1 MNASKELTYVDL
13 LSDAGFKTV
22 FADREN
28 KDLLIYLINSILLPD
43 VRVSEIVS
51 YLDREQR
58 IETIYGKKTIL
69 DLVCL
74 DDEGRT
80 FSVEVQRVSSDTFFE
95 RCVYYASGLYHDEI
109 ISTEGYDNLRP
120 VYLIAIMEGRL
131 RHGVEGLGIGE
142 AERAAGEAER
152 TAGGAEWTAGGAA
165 RTSGEATHRLISHF
179 AFAEKTTGELAPPT
193 INVIFVELGRFG
205 KSLADCTED
214 RDYLFWW
221 FKHGWEYDNLPENMD
236 TRPFLTSLARACAI
250 AGFRPD
256 KKKYYNSIMKD
267 QRDFNTMLNYKYR
280 VGLEEGREEGLAE
293 GRAEGEASKQYEIA
307 LNLLANGLSPE
318 LVSECTGL
326 GLEEL
331 KAMKG

>member
-131 RHGVEGLGIGE
+131 RHGVEGLGN
-142 AERAAGEAER
+142 GEAER
-152 TAGGAEWTAGGAA
+152 TAGEV
-165 RTSGEATHRLISHF
+165 THRLISHYS
-179 AFAEKTTGELAPPT
+179 FAEKTTGELAPPT

-293 GRAEGEASKQYEIA
+293 GRAEGEASKREIA
-307 LNLLANGLSPE
+307 LKLLANGLSPE
-318 LVSECTGL
+318 LVCECTGL
-326 GLEEL
+326 GLEEV
-331 KAMKG
+331 KAMKA

>member
-131 RHGVEGLGIGE
+131 RHGVEGRWIGDERRGIVE
-142 AERAAGEAER
+142 AERAA
-152 TAGGAEWTAGGAA
+152 
-165 RTSGEATHRLISHF
+165 GEATHRLISHF

-250 AGFRPD
+250 AGFGPD

-293 GRAEGEASKQYEIA
+293 GREMGLEEGRAEGEASKREIA
-307 LNLLANGLSPE
+307 LKLLENGLSPE